1 MFFAVLDEF
10 LLSSV
15 QVWENIFKKSGKSVD
30 IARLSPDLNNKV
42 LNSSPI
48 LLHPKSIYS
57 IEMGTMLL
65 KQLNR
70 EVVSP

>member
-1 MFFAVLDEF
+1 LGKQFR
-10 LLSSV
+10 
-15 QVWENIFKKSGKSVD
+15 KSGKSVD
-30 IARLSPDLNNKV
+30 IARLSPDFNNEV

-48 LLHPKSIYS
+48 SLHPKSIYS
-57 IEMGTMLL
+57 IEMGTILL